1 MKSYIEVDHVSK
13 KFGKD
18 TALYDVCLDMEQGK
32 SANIPPIRQMRI
44 NSKKASKISSP
55 FISPTISNGKK
66 NRKQIWLFLLA
77 FTALALILH
86 GFLLDL
92 RLKEIV

>member
-32 SANIPPIRQMRI
+32 AYGICGNNGSGNGVDEVYLWVF
-44 NSKKASKISSP
+44 ASDGRKS
-55 FISPTISNGKK
+55 FCGGKT
-66 NRKQIWLFLLA
+66 NR
-77 FTALALILH
+77 
-86 GFLLDL
+86 GGN
-92 RLKEIV
+92 

>member
-32 SANIPPIRQMRI
+32 AYGICGNNGSGKTVLM
-44 NSKKASKISSP
+44 KVFASDGRKS
-55 FISPTISNGKK
+55 FCGGKT
-66 NRKQIWLFLLA
+66 NR
-77 FTALALILH
+77 
-86 GFLLDL
+86 GGN
-92 RLKEIV
+92 